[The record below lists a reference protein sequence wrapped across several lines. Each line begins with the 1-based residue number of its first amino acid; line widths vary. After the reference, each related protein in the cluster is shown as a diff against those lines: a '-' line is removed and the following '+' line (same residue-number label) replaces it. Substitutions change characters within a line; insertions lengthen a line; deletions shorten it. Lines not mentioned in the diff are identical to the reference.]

1 MLKPTK
7 VLCALAIAHAAYLPA
22 SPDSLIKAALP
33 VHCAIAVAA
42 GRTAYVLQMIPGM
55 RRCGA
60 MRMHVRVRLRK
71 ATGKSC
77 ARRLL
82 RAKHDDLFIDCQSLN
97 EIFSTYSALNIR

>member
-1 MLKPTK
+1 M
-7 VLCALAIAHAAYLPA
+7 
-22 SPDSLIKAALP
+22 IKAALP
-33 VHCAIAVAA
+33 VRCAIAVAA
-42 GRTAYVLQMIPGM
+42 GKAAYVLQMIPGM

-60 MRMHVRVRLRK
+60 THMRVRLRK

-82 RAKHDDLFIDCQSLN
+82 RAKHDDLFDDLFIDCQSLN

>member
-1 MLKPTK
+1 M
-7 VLCALAIAHAAYLPA
+7 
-22 SPDSLIKAALP
+22 IKAALP

-42 GRTAYVLQMIPGM
+42 GKAAYVLQMIPGM

-60 MRMHVRVRLRK
+60 THVRVRLRK

-77 ARRLL
+77 IRRLL
-82 RAKHDDLFIDCQSLN
+82 HAKHDDLFIDCQSLN

>member
-1 MLKPTK
+1 M
-7 VLCALAIAHAAYLPA
+7 
-22 SPDSLIKAALP
+22 IKAALP

-42 GRTAYVLQMIPGM
+42 GKAAYVLQMIPGM

-60 MRMHVRVRLRK
+60 THVRVRLRK

-77 ARRLL
+77 IRRLL